1 MNWWSKGGERKVKE
15 SKAAL
20 IFGTFAAVMHA
31 FWSVLVFL
39 GLAQPYLN
47 FISGLHFL
55 NNPYKV
61 LPFNLSTAVMLI
73 AVTFVIG
80 YLVGWVFA
88 KIWNKLQKRG

>member
-1 MNWWSKGGERKVKE
+1 MRKVKE

-20 IFGTFAAVMHA
+20 IFGTFAAVMHV

-39 GLAQPYLN
+39 GLAQQYLN

-61 LPFNLSTAVMLI
+61 LPFNLSTAVMLV

-80 YLVGWVFA
+80 YLIGWVFA
-88 KIWNKLQKRG
+88 KIWNKLREG

>member
-1 MNWWSKGGERKVKE
+1 MNWWSKGGERKMKE

-20 IFGTFAAVMHA
+20 IFGTFMALMHA
-31 FWSVLVFL
+31 FWSLLVFL

-61 LPFNLSTAVMLI
+61 LPFNLSTALMLV

-80 YLVGWVFA
+80 YLVGAVFA
-88 KIWNKLQKRG
+88 KIWNKLRKG